1 MSANSRLVRANLTRT
16 TWVVEMCR
24 PRYRACA
31 ADSHDHRQDP
41 GLMFCFSELELK
53 ARFAAELSER
63 ELQEKR
69 SDRPHPNAAAA
80 NPVCT
85 YPDQSSENRGF
96 GWTFPGQWI
105 VGRAGWELLLLRSTG
120 ARSSTGTCA
129 WRWRGSE
136 AAHSAHSAW
145 HAPLITAQ
153 RSPPQ
158 PYASGA
164 TTRYY
169 RCQAR
174 RCQTTITAPPDSDH
188 RPSGVSRL
196 RLRDACPSS
205 LSPSAK
211 IAGQCRCMEPLKPTP
226 NPQRLVPFSNPWPL
240 CCSKWTGTST
250 LARIWA
256 KVGNA
261 RLSGIIIGQCNFEC
275 LAWHELAYLGAGAPL
290 ADQCLCRAQIR
301 SRTLSPREC
310 RN

>member
-1 MSANSRLVRANLTRT
+1 MRER
-16 TWVVEMCR
+16 
-24 PRYRACA
+24 
-31 ADSHDHRQDP
+31 D
-41 GLMFCFSELELK
+41 
-53 ARFAAELSER
+53 AEE
-63 ELQEKR
+63 R

-85 YPDQSSENRGF
+85 YPDKSRENRGF
-96 GWTFPGQWI
+96 WMDVPWTVDRGERP
-105 VGRAGWELLLLRSTG
+105 GWELLLLRSTG

-158 PYASGA
+158 PWMWCYCTA
-164 TTRYY
+164 RYY

-174 RCQTTITAPPDSDH
+174 RCQATSTAPPDRNH
-188 RPSGVSRL
+188 RPSGAFRL
-196 RLRDACPSS
+196 RLRGACPSS

-250 LARIWA
+250 LARVWA

-261 RLSGIIIGQCNFEC
+261 RLSGILIGQCSSGC
-275 LAWHELAYLGAGAPL
+275 LAWHELARLGIGAPL
-290 ADQCLCRAQIR
+290 ADQRLYRAQIR